1 MYPALAGGYIDIY
14 PMVGRTAND
23 CNIDMYHIYMCLPAV
38 KRKAASG
45 VEPKALT

>member
-23 CNIDMYHIYMCLPAV
+23 CNIDIYHIIYVFAHC
-38 KRKAASG
+38 KKKGGFRG
-45 VEPKALT
+45 